1 MQNNSKRIFRRLR
14 EEIFWCIYSQVDWQP
29 YSRDSPISRDVCD
42 VIGLNNPCAK
52 EFIEKQNGSL
62 SWWTCVQASLVD
74 CRRCVSPPR
83 LVSLLFLPTSLGTF
97 RFALGLFCYGSERN
111 PDLYRKFWSDEF

>member
-1 MQNNSKRIFRRLR
+1 MRL
-14 EEIFWCIYSQVDWQP
+14 
-29 YSRDSPISRDVCD
+29 
-42 VIGLNNPCAK
+42 IGNHVLGIPQSHVMFSTSLDLEQPCAK
-52 EFIEKQNGSL
+52 QFIQKQNGSV
-62 SWWTCVQASLVD
+62 SRWTCVQASLVD

-97 RFALGLFCYGSERN
+97 RFALEGLFCYGSERN